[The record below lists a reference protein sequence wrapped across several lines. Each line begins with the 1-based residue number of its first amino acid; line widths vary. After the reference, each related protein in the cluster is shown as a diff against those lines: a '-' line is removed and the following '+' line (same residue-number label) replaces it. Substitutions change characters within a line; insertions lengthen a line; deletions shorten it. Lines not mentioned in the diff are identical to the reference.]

1 MIDPRAIVAPEAKIA
16 KNVSIGPFAVIGPQ
30 VTIEEG
36 CEIGASAVIEGHTH
50 LGRNNHVFQFA
61 SIGACPQDLKYH
73 GEDTLLEI
81 GDNNSFREFC
91 TVHTGTISG
100 GGKTVIGSNN
110 LIMNYVHV
118 AHDCIIG
125 NNCIL
130 ANYVGLAGHVQIDDF
145 AVLSGF
151 AKVVQFAHIGAYSF
165 IIANA
170 DVGKDVLPY
179 IIVGGT
185 AKDIKPYGL
194 NLVGL
199 RRHQFSEETITQL
212 KRAYNVILRK
222 SLTAEEAGVQLKA
235 MVATCPEVQRFVD
248 ALAAMGQ
255 RGIIR

>member
-1 MIDPRAIVAPEAKIA
+1 MIDPRAIIAPGAKLA
-16 KNVSIGPFAVIGPQ
+16 ENVTIGPFAVIGPR
-30 VTIEEG
+30 VTLGEG
-36 CEIGASAVIEGHTH
+36 CIVGPHAVIEGHTT
-50 LGRNNHVFQFA
+50 LGRGNHVFQFA

-91 TVHTGTISG
+91 TVHTGTVAG
-100 GGKTVIGSNN
+100 GSKTVIGSNN
-110 LIMNYVHV
+110 LIMNYVHI

-125 NNCIL
+125 SNCIL
-130 ANYVGLAGHVQIDDF
+130 ANYTGLAGHVTIDDF

-165 IIANA
+165 IIANS

-179 IIVGGT
+179 TLVGGT
-185 AKDIKPYGL
+185 AIDIKPYGL

-199 RRHQFSEETITQL
+199 RRHNFSEATIGLL
-212 KRAYNVILRK
+212 KQAYNIILRRH
-222 SLTAEEAGVQLKA
+222 LTTEQALDELKT
-235 MVATCPEVQRFVD
+235 MLATCPEVQRLID
-248 ALAAMGQ
+248 ALTSMGQ